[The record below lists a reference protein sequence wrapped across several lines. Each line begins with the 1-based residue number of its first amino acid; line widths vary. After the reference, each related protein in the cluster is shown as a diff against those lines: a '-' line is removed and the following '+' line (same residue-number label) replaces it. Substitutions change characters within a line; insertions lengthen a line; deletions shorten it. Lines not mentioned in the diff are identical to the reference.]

1 MAIKFTQEQLKVIK
15 QMVVFAENFA
25 DQMYKIMIDHH
36 LDTVDG
42 CGINICVNPRIE
54 LASRYVAVGSDN
66 SDAGIIRRCKGDMTN
81 EKYKVTGKNSL
92 EYEILFADDELRK
105 RILDNLKDEPPLPP
119 DGLWLSA
126 CDDDPDVDCRV

>member
-25 DQMYKIMIDHH
+25 DQMLKIMTDHH

-42 CGINICVNPRIE
+42 CNLNICVSPSIE
-54 LASRYVAVGSDN
+54 LANRYVAFGSDD
-66 SDAGIIRRCKGDMTN
+66 SDAGIIRLFKGDMTN
-81 EKYKVTGKNSL
+81 EKYKATGKNSL

-105 RILDNLKDEPPLPP
+105 RIFENLKDEPPLPP

-126 CDDDPDVDCRV
+126 CDDDPDVDSRV